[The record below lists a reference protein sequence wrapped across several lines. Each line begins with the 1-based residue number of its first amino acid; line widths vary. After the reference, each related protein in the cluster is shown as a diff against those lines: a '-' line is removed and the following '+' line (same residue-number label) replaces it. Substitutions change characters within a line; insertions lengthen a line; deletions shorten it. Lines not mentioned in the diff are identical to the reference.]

1 MSDSHERSEM
11 EREAAR
17 RAREARRSE
26 RASTPPV
33 LRMEAPPASTERPA
47 RPAGR
52 RPATPRTPLSSRLP
66 SPPRARR
73 PRGVRRVR
81 LLFLGLCVVLV
92 VIVGWFLNA
101 LLQPLGGS
109 GSGQVRVNVPEASS
123 TAAVGDLL
131 ARDGVVASG
140 FFFKIRAELA
150 GDHFRAG
157 TYRLAHGMSYSAA
170 LTALL
175 KGPALPPSVEV
186 TIIPG
191 KSRYQLDRLLHAE
204 AVPGSYLAA
213 TVHSPL
219 LNPRRYGAPA
229 HPPSLEGFLYP
240 DTYQLPKPLSI
251 SALVADQLTRFK
263 VEMAKVNLAY
273 AAAHNLTAYDV
284 LKIASLED
292 AEAALPGD
300 LAKVASVIYNRLALG
315 MDLGLDTTA
324 AYAANNYS
332 GNLTAAQL
340 ASRSPWNTLNHP
352 GLPPTPIDS
361 PDLAAIEAAAHPA
374 HTHDLYFIV
383 RVCGNGALNFTSSY
397 PQFLLWSRQYDAA
410 LAARG
415 ARRTEFCGHG

>member
-17 RAREARRSE
+17 RARETRRRE
-26 RASTPPV
+26 RATAPV
-33 LRMEAPPASTERPA
+33 LRMEAPPQATDRPP
-47 RPAGR
+47 RREQPRQTVRHPAA
-52 RPATPRTPLSSRLP
+52 PAPA
-66 SPPRARR
+66 RARR
-73 PRGVRRVR
+73 APGMRRAR
-81 LLFLGLCVVLV
+81 LVFLGLFLVFTIAVL
-92 VIVGWFLNA
+92 WFVNA
-101 LLQPLGGS
+101 LLQPLGGN
-109 GSGQVRVNVPEASS
+109 GSGQVRVTVPEASS
-123 TAAVGDLL
+123 TTEVGDLL
-131 ARDGVVASG
+131 ARDGVISSG

-157 TYRLAHGMSYSAA
+157 TYRLAHDMSYSAA
-170 LTALL
+170 LAALL
-175 KGPALPPSVEV
+175 KGPVLPPSVEV

-204 AVPGSYLAA
+204 GVAGSYLAA
-213 TVHSPL
+213 TISSPL
-219 LNPRRYGAPA
+219 LNPRRYGGPA

-240 DTYQLPKPLSI
+240 DTYQLPKPLRI
-251 SALVADQLTRFK
+251 AALVADQLTRFK

-273 AAAHNLTAYDV
+273 AASRNLTAYDV

-315 MDLGLDTTA
+315 MNLGLDTTA

-332 GNLTAAQL
+332 PNLTAAQL
-340 ASRSPWNTLNHP
+340 ASRSPWNTLNHR

-410 LAARG
+410 VAARG
-415 ARRTEFCGHG
+415 ARRAEFCGHA